1 MNKEAIENLNES
13 EMEGF
18 IIDRSKSPQEI
29 DNQMGGLAGKF
40 RELEQK
46 IPAPLSDE
54 DEFHEFEGF
63 GRQTARK

>member
-29 DNQMGGLAGKF
+29 DNQTDRLEDKF

-46 IPAPLSDE
+46 NSGSAV
-54 DEFHEFEGF
+54 
-63 GRQTARK
+63 R